1 MTSAPEIEK
10 PVGQPQ
16 EGVVKEI
23 PETPEIPIDPQE
35 QGATPTPTQITTQV
49 ADDAGK
55 PLIQTPATQVVT
67 ITIPTSQ
74 QQLADWSKG
83 SPNNSLTWFA
93 FFWLRMIKKAIH
105 YGWRIITKGGIPSAA
120 AV

>member
-1 MTSAPEIEK
+1 MTSTPEIEK
-10 PVGQPQ
+10 PQGQPQ
-16 EGVVKEI
+16 EGVIKEI
-23 PETPEIPIDPQE
+23 PETPEIPVNLQE
-35 QGATPTPTQITTQV
+35 QGVTPTPTQITAQV

-83 SPNNSLTWFA
+83 SPSSSLTWFA
-93 FFWLRMIKKAIH
+93 TFWLRMVKKALH
-105 YGWRIITKGGIPSAA
+105 FGWRIITKGGQTNAA